1 MDSAEKHFIFA
12 RIVDLPPRPRLS
24 TESKSERTLLM
35 SRAYQFDLLRPWK
48 FCAWWLVATLIFGLG
63 VLQAN
68 EPARL
73 RAGDEL
79 WIVSSRCL
87 PDLEKCTTLQPVTFS
102 VSRFECATGWTAS
115 DDAQLAASFAAQPS
129 MRTVVYAHGNWM
141 TAENA
146 TGRGSYVYNRASAC
160 AEEPIRFIIY
170 SWPSQRD
177 GRPIRDV
184 YEKADRSNTDTYYF
198 ANLLSRI
205 PEQSPL
211 GILGFSFG
219 GRVVGGG
226 LHLVAGG
233 TLEGRTS
240 PTWSTQRQVH
250 VSFIAPAFDRTWL
263 AANREYG
270 MAMKNVEALVNIY
283 NSRDPVLR
291 RFRFI
296 DRVTTPIAAGFSG
309 LADPRATQP
318 LQADARIAQYDCG
331 EAVGTSHDEMNYY
344 RKCYAYDIA
353 LDNVLGKRTA
363 SNNDAPKFD

>member
-1 MDSAEKHFIFA
+1 MH
-12 RIVDLPPRPRLS
+12 
-24 TESKSERTLLM
+24 RT
-35 SRAYQFDLLRPWK
+35 QHFDLHRGLK
-48 FCAWWLVATLIFGLG
+48 GCALWLVFSLVLLTNLMRVELALG
-63 VLQAN
+63 N
-68 EPARL
+68 ESPRL

-79 WIVSSRCL
+79 WLVSSRCL
-87 PDLEKCTTLQPVTFS
+87 PDLEKCVTLQPVKFE
-102 VSRFECATGWTAS
+102 VNRFECPAGWTSSDEAELAS
-115 DDAQLAASFAAQPS
+115 SFSQLPT

-141 TAENA
+141 TAEN
-146 TGRGSYVYNRASAC
+146 TVGRGSYVYNRASERAD
-160 AEEPIRFIIY
+160 EPIRFIIY

-177 GRPIRDV
+177 GRPLRDL
-184 YEKADRSNTDTYYF
+184 YEKADRSNADTFYF

-205 PEQSPL
+205 PESSPL

-233 TLEGRTS
+233 TFEGRTA
-240 PTWSTQRQVH
+240 PTWSSKRDVH
-250 VSFIAPAFDRTWL
+250 VSFVAPAFDRTWL
-263 AANREYG
+263 AAGREYG
-270 MAMKNVEALVNIY
+270 MAMQNVNELVNIY

-331 EAVGTSHDEMNYY
+331 EVVGNSHDELNYY
-344 RKCYAYDIA
+344 RKCCAYNIA
-353 LDNVLGKRTA
+353 LDNVLGKRVPL
-363 SNNDAPKFD
+363 NNDAHKFE